1 LRGVSTPTHEY
12 ASIAEAFI
20 AQHAPEGSNGVVPPS
35 SRVLRSLAASC
46 RSFTRLV
53 LRLREQAEA
62 DLMERERAG
71 LGSGSAPTSPRER
84 DGRRTSMQSPRS
96 SVDAPS
102 MYSDGTGKAPSQATF
117 PLNNNNNSNKRFS
130 SPLYRLNH
138 APLLRLFVPS
148 PNGAWLSDES
158 VMECEKEL
166 KRAGIVG
173 LLRAGDV
180 VWDTA
185 VADEM
190 NAGRLV
196 WDGNYL
202 IDLDY
207 SYSHSG
213 ELPRYLNSLAFP
225 PSYFHKVI
233 RSTGNPLVQIDVSP
247 WSTEIAANV
256 QLVQDKAVAETA
268 PGTTH
273 NILRWTHRT
282 RFIVHPNFPLPNT
295 DPQLIVDPKWVGT
308 VVIEAEGTNEGLAD
322 LLGRCNDETC
332 LSQKVLAAT
341 GGLSAKMAKGD
352 AGRVFRIL
360 RARSRPGEI
369 WMRCVREKERIS

>member
-1 LRGVSTPTHEY
+1 
-12 ASIAEAFI
+12 
-20 AQHAPEGSNGVVPPS
+20 
-35 SRVLRSLAASC
+35 
-46 RSFTRLV
+46 
-53 LRLREQAEA
+53 
-62 DLMERERAG
+62 
-71 LGSGSAPTSPRER
+71 
-84 DGRRTSMQSPRS
+84 
-96 SVDAPS
+96 
-102 MYSDGTGKAPSQATF
+102 MYSDGTGSVPTPQATTF
-117 PLNNNNNSNKRFS
+117 PVNNINYSKKRFS
-130 SPLYRLNH
+130 SPLYSLNH
-138 APLLRLFVPS
+138 APLLWLFLPS

-173 LLRAGDV
+173 PLRAGDA

-196 WDGNYL
+196 WDGNCL

-213 ELPRYLNSLAFP
+213 ELPRYLNSFAFP

-233 RSTGNPLVQIDVSP
+233 RSTGNPLDQMDISP
-247 WSTEIAANV
+247 WSTDIAANV
-256 QLVQDKAVAETA
+256 QLLQDKTVAETYA
-268 PGTTH
+268 QH
-273 NILRWTHRT
+273 SILRWTHRT

-308 VVIEAEGTNEGLAD
+308 VVVEAEGTNEGLAD

-332 LSQKVLAAT
+332 LTQKVLAAT
-341 GGLSAKMAKGD
+341 GGLSVKMAKGD

-369 WMRCVREKERIS
+369 WMRCVREKENLVGCIPRFKIARYMDIWVCFLGNGMLYPCARSTELLCNDDNYSLGLL